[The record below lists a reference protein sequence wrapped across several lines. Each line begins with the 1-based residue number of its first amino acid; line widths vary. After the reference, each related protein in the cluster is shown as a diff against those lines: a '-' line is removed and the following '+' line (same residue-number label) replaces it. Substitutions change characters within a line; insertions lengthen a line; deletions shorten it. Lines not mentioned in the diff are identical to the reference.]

1 MGRRAAEVSRG
12 RPEAGVDRMIVFE
25 TPNGEVTVGAEVD
38 AVFWYLL
45 PAVFLDFRFG
55 GALGFRFLCFGVY
68 IAWERR

>member
-1 MGRRAAEVSRG
+1 
-12 RPEAGVDRMIVFE
+12 MIVFE